1 MFYFLSTMYLNVLK
15 YTKILEEI
23 LLLIVLEFAQ
33 NNSLSFHGL
42 VSGLIAFLGVR
53 VFLPKSHVNG

>member
-1 MFYFLSTMYLNVLK
+1 MGTDVLFLKYNVLK
-15 YTKILEEI
+15 YTNILEEI
-23 LLLIVLEFAQ
+23 LLLIVLEFAE

-53 VFLPKSHVNG
+53 VFLPKSHANG